1 LLQSGVINGLVNLYP
16 VVFTGGEAARFD
28 EVTGSCSI
36 RKSLIISN
44 FLSLM
49 QRLLGSHAAQRFD
62 YSPGLEALPLL
73 RQEILAR
80 HMALFQPD
88 VILAACK
95 TFIELI
101 IPPKPDRHIT
111 TTIEIQERADVSE
124 YMDNGDKDRG
134 ADTSERDEPE
144 GAGRDDAGTGSIPS

>member
-1 LLQSGVINGLVNLYP
+1 MA
-16 VVFTGGEAARFD
+16 EAENSWAAFGTD
-28 EVTGSCSI
+28 HTDKVT
-36 RKSLIISN
+36 
-44 FLSLM
+44 
-49 QRLLGSHAAQRFD
+49 
-62 YSPGLEALPLL
+62 
-73 RQEILAR
+73 
-80 HMALFQPD
+80 
-88 VILAACK
+88 ILAACK

-111 TTIEIQERADVSE
+111 TTIEIQETADVSE